1 MPPLFPP
8 PPPSSPP
15 LHRFLLRP
23 WNRRR
28 RSPMR
33 PPPPRRRRPHTTAGA
48 APNCPLHTRR
58 VMPLPRCIRHPRR
71 CRPHAVT
78 MHPLPAPY
86 HCLVALTPLRHSAS
100 LTKHY
105 LKPEPAHALADAACY
120 APSVRVGNDCRRPR
134 YRRCPRPMSPGSM
147 LMNSYLYSSSPDRTT
162 YAANTVD
169 FDIALVTAACALPT
183 TSTLHR
189 ALNVRRRQRPPT
201 SILRLSRTT
210 CAPPPIPSN
219 QHCAHHAL
227 HVRRRQ
233 HLRLRQCALH
243 APHARRV
250 FTWSLVRTVLLS
262 CAVLTLTMLHRR

>member
-58 VMPLPRCIRHPRR
+58 
-71 CRPHAVT
+71 
-78 MHPLPAPY
+78 
-86 HCLVALTPLRHSAS
+86 
-100 LTKHY
+100 
-105 LKPEPAHALADAACY
+105 PEPAHALADAACY

-147 LMNSYLYSSSPDRTT
+147 LMNRCSTISITLHPARTHQP
-162 YAANTVD
+162 
-169 FDIALVTAACALPT
+169 LVICTAHPPT
-183 TSTLHR
+183 GLRTPPIPLTSTLR
-189 ALNVRRRQRPPT
+189 
-201 SILRLSRTT
+201 SSR
-210 CAPPPIPSN
+210 
-219 QHCAHHAL
+219 
-227 HVRRRQ
+227 
-233 HLRLRQCALH
+233 LH
-243 APHARRV
+243 ARCPQPRLYIAR
-250 FTWSLVRTVLLS
+250 
-262 CAVLTLTMLHRR
+262 

>member
-1 MPPLFPP
+1 
-8 PPPSSPP
+8 
-15 LHRFLLRP
+15 
-23 WNRRR
+23 
-28 RSPMR
+28 MR

-147 LMNSYLYSSSPDRTT
+147 LMNRCSTMSITLHPARTHQP
-162 YAANTVD
+162 
-169 FDIALVTAACALPT
+169 LVICTAHPPT
-183 TSTLHR
+183 GLRTPPIPLTSTLR
-189 ALNVRRRQRPPT
+189 
-201 SILRLSRTT
+201 SSR
-210 CAPPPIPSN
+210 
-219 QHCAHHAL
+219 
-227 HVRRRQ
+227 
-233 HLRLRQCALH
+233 LH
-243 APHARRV
+243 ARCPQPRLYIAR
-250 FTWSLVRTVLLS
+250 
-262 CAVLTLTMLHRR
+262 